1 MKIWLYSVWVGGAEV
16 NDFMLDRK
24 TAKEI
29 AEFWRN
35 DGYDDVFIERT
46 SRWRYKKMMSNLT
59 SGE

>member
-29 AEFWRN
+29 AEYWRN
-35 DGYDDVFIERT
+35 DGYDDVFVERT
-46 SRWRYKKMMSNLT
+46 SVRRYKKMMRNLT
-59 SGE
+59 HKQ

>member
-29 AEFWRN
+29 AEYWR
-35 DGYDDVFIERT
+35 DEGYDDVVLERI
-46 SRWRYKKMMSNLT
+46 SRWRYKK
-59 SGE
+59 